1 MSLSWSRLA
10 NPRHA
15 VGPGTGAARMI
26 LYLAAYIGLAW
37 ISFVYPMRGLNIT
50 PWNPQAALAV
60 GLLLWLPR
68 SWWLVWIA
76 VACGEALV
84 GAETLPWPALV
95 LSSGAVTAGYAL
107 TAAALKRWVG
117 PALPVV
123 SRRAV
128 VTFLLVVGCG
138 ALLSSLLR
146 ATALWMM
153 DIVPAERFAAVVH
166 RASIGDGVG
175 LVVTLPVLLVLASSE
190 RTAASRT
197 MLLTREAW
205 VIVLVTLAGILAV
218 FARPTEEQFKFFYL
232 LFLPVVWAAARFGA
246 IGAVWSAALV
256 QMLLMLA
263 VQQAPYQPLTV
274 FELQVLMAALT
285 STGVL
290 LGATVDEREEA
301 QQALRASLR
310 LAAAG
315 DMAAALAHELNQPL
329 TAMSTYARA
338 SQLIARRLANS
349 DAGAVAPLLD
359 VTDKLADE
367 ATRAGEV
374 VNRLRRFF
382 RDRSTELQPA
392 DVAGLVADAV
402 QSQAGRAQGLGV
414 RLDWRCEATLPPVWL
429 DAVQIAV
436 VLRNLLANA
445 IEAASEARGGTAGQR
460 SVEVR
465 ASQQG
470 DAVVVSV
477 IDSAPGLDSQEVSRV
492 FETRRSDKP
501 GGMGVGLA
509 ISRSIV
515 EAHGGRL
522 WAEAGPGGRFHF
534 SLPAGPVG
542 AA

>member
-1 MSLSWSRLA
+1 MSSSSQPVA
-10 NPRHA
+10 SPRHA
-15 VGPGTGAARMI
+15 GGIGAARMI
-26 LYLAAYIGLAW
+26 LYLAAYLGLAW

-60 GLLLWLPR
+60 CLLLWQPR
-68 SWWLVWIA
+68 CWWLVWIA
-76 VACGEALV
+76 VACGEVLV
-84 GAETLPWPALV
+84 TNEPLPWPALV
-95 LSSGAVTAGYAL
+95 LSSGALTAGYAL
-107 TAAALKRWVG
+107 TAAALKRWIG
-117 PALPVV
+117 PRLAVV
-123 SRRAV
+123 TRRAV
-128 VTFLLVVGCG
+128 VTFLGVVAGG
-138 ALLSSLLR
+138 ALFASVLR
-146 ATALWMM
+146 ALALWALGV
-153 DIVPAERFAAVVH
+153 VPAERVAAVIH

-175 LVVTLPVLLVLASSE
+175 LVVTLPVLLVLASRE
-190 RTAASRT
+190 RTAATRT
-197 MLLTREAW
+197 MLRSREAW
-205 VIVLVTLAGILAV
+205 LIALVAVLGILAV

-246 IGAVWSAALV
+246 IGAVWSSALL

-263 VQQAPYQPLTV
+263 VQQAQYQPLTV

-310 LAAAG
+310 MAAAG

-338 SQLIARRLANS
+338 TQLMARRLQ
-349 DAGAVAPLLD
+349 GAEAAAVEPLVE
-359 VTDKLADE
+359 VTGKLADE

-382 RDRSTELQPA
+382 RDRSTDLQPVDIQA
-392 DVAGLVADAV
+392 LVDDAV
-402 QSQAGRAQGLGV
+402 QSQARRAESLRV
-414 RLDWRCEATLPPVWL
+414 RLACSCAPGLPPVWL
-429 DAVQIAV
+429 DPVQIAV

-445 IEAASEARGGTAGQR
+445 IEAASDPRGGAAAERWVQ
-460 SVEVR
+460 VR
-465 ASQQG
+465 AALQ
-470 DAVVVSV
+470 DEDVLVSV
-477 IDSAPGLDSQEVSRV
+477 LDSAPGLDSSDVGRV
-492 FETRRSDKP
+492 FEAGHTDKP

-522 WAEAGPGGRFHF
+522 WAEAGPGGKFRFT
-534 SLPAGPVG
+534 LPAG
-542 AA
+542 AAATP